1 MNYVKYIRDRV
12 GHDVI
17 NLTGVNV
24 LILNENDEVLL
35 QRRGTFPFKWGL
47 VGGITELG
55 ESLEETA
62 VREAKEETGLD
73 ITKLNL
79 LGITSGEECYID
91 FPNGDKEDYG
101 IGNDY
106 RSQKLIKDSLDKLFM
121 SNYNSDQVDN
131 DVGYYYT
138 GTKKTNSIRFYLIP
152 MKSVDDTT
160 PNKSIVFYTHYE
172 NKWGKD
178 VS

>member
-12 GHDVI
+12 GRDVI

-24 LILNENDEVLL
+24 LIINKKEEVLL

-73 ITKLNL
+73 ITELSL
-79 LGITSGEECYID
+79 LGTTSGEECYID
-91 FPNGDKEDYG
+91 FPNGDKAYFITVGYFTKSYSGVLKIDDLETKELKFFSYEELPDD
-101 IGNDY
+101 IPSSH
-106 RSQKLIKDSLDKLFM
+106 RIMLDKY
-121 SNYNSDQVDN
+121 YNN
-131 DVGYYYT
+131 
-138 GTKKTNSIRFYLIP
+138 
-152 MKSVDDTT
+152 
-160 PNKSIVFYTHYE
+160 
-172 NKWGKD
+172 
-178 VS
+178 